1 MYLKNII
8 FVVNI
13 ETHFTYTK
21 IYVDILFIIYNILYI
36 IIYIGYIF
44 IYSYIILQYYK
55 IQKKLKLG
63 MLKNMS
69 NN

>member
-8 FVVNI
+8 FVVYI

-21 IYVDILFIIYNILYI
+21 VYVDMLFIIYNIL
-36 IIYIGYIF
+36 
-44 IYSYIILQYYK
+44 YIILQYYK

-63 MLKNMS
+63 MLKTMS